1 MTQLETTIK
10 NLKKNRIDSIVLESS
25 EELLEFLD
33 SQIADGSIVGVG
45 DSMTL
50 ESTGVYEYLRDRNI
64 QFLDKYRK
72 DISREEKGAI
82 YLKNFDSDYF
92 LCSANAISSN
102 GKIYNLDGNG
112 SRVAPVIYGPKHVFI
127 ISGVN
132 KIVEDHDNAID
143 RIRNIA
149 APLDAKRL
157 GKVTPC
163 TVTGKCE
170 GCKSPDKICNYWT
183 VIQGQF
189 NENRIKVI
197 IIKDNLGY

>member
-1 MTQLETTIK
+1 MAQLETTIK
-10 NLKKNRIDSIVLESS
+10 NLKKNRIDSIVLDSAK
-25 EELLEFLD
+25 ELLEFLD
-33 SQIADGSIVGVG
+33 SQITDGSTVGVG

-50 ESTGVYEYLRDRNI
+50 ESTGVYEYLRDRKI
-64 QFLDKYRK
+64 KFLDKYRK
-72 DISREEKGAI
+72 NISREEKRAI

-92 LCSANAISSN
+92 LCSANAISSD

-112 SRVAPVIYGPKHVFI
+112 SRVAPVIYGPKHVLI

-132 KIVEDHDNAID
+132 KIVEGHDRAMD

-157 GKVTPC
+157 GKATPC

-170 GCKSPDKICNYWT
+170 DCKSPDKICNYWT